1 MQKER
6 KDFIV
11 VGAALFAMF
20 FGAGNLIFP
29 PALGLASGN
38 HWFSC
43 FIGFFL
49 TGIALPV
56 TGVLTV
62 SKIGGSI
69 DVMAN
74 KVGIHFSKVMTL
86 LVVLAIGPLLAI
98 PRTGATVFE
107 IGVQPAFPNVSPILV
122 SIIYFGVTLAFV
134 INPSSIVDKIGK
146 ILTPILLI
154 VISTI
159 IIKGV
164 LFPIGAPIETSA
176 ATPFSTGFT
185 EGYQTMDALSAVLL
199 GSIILMSIKNKG
211 YKDHKSQMKIATK
224 AGILAGAVLALV
236 YGGLL
241 YLGATNSG
249 ILEAGMD
256 KTSLIISISNSILGS
271 TGQTALSIVVSA
283 ACLTTSIGLT
293 AVCGEVFVKIFN
305 NKISYKTAVVGTA
318 VFSGVMSVIGVEA
331 IVGLAAPILT
341 VVYPLV
347 IILVGMHCFD
357 SKIKNHAFY
366 VGAVAG
372 ALPISLVDAFKDF
385 ALFKSIG
392 ITEAYDLTQKLPFAA
407 NGFAWVVPAIVC
419 SVALGLVW
427 NKNKATSD
435 NMAYGFDAAVIG
447 EN

>member
-43 FIGFFL
+43 FLGFFL
-49 TGIALPV
+49 TGIVLPV
-56 TGVLTV
+56 MGVLTV

-69 DVMAN
+69 DVMGN
-74 KVGIHFSKVMTL
+74 KVGYHFSKVMTL

-107 IGVQPAFPNVSPILV
+107 IGVQPTFPNVSPILV
-122 SIIYFGVTLAFV
+122 SIIYFGITLAFV
-134 INPSSIVDKIGK
+134 MKPSGIVDKIGK
-146 ILTPILLI
+146 ILTPILLV

-159 IIKGV
+159 IIKGIF
-164 LFPIGAPIETSA
+164 FPIGTPISTDMA
-176 ATPFSTGFT
+176 VPFASGFT
-185 EGYQTMDALSAVLL
+185 EGYQTMDALGAVLL
-199 GSIILMSIKNKG
+199 GSIVLLALKDKG
-211 YKDHKSQMKIATK
+211 YKDHKTQLKMATK
-224 AGILAGAVLALV
+224 AGLLAGAGLAFV

-241 YLGATNSG
+241 YLGATGSG
-249 ILEAGMD
+249 TFEAGLD
-256 KTSLIISISNSILGS
+256 KTSLIMAIATSILGS
-271 TGQTALSIVVSA
+271 AGQGALSVVVSA

-293 AVCGEVFVKIFN
+293 AVCGEAFVKLFN
-305 NKISYKTAVVGTA
+305 NKISYKATVIGTTL
-318 VFSGVMSVIGVEA
+318 FSATMSVIGVEA
-331 IVGLAAPILT
+331 IVGLAVPILT
-341 VVYPLV
+341 IVYPLV
-347 IILVGMHCFD
+347 IILIGMNFFGD
-357 SKIKNHAFY
+357 KIKNNAFY
-366 VGAVAG
+366 IGAVAG
-372 ALPISLVDAFKDF
+372 ALPISLIDAFKDMGI
-385 ALFKSIG
+385 FKAIG
-392 ITEAYDLTQKLPFAA
+392 IEEAYNLTQHLPFAA
-407 NGFAWVVPAIVC
+407 HGFAWVVPAIVC

-435 NMAYGFDAAVIG
+435 DMAYGFDAAVIG